1 MAYHEEEERLKL
13 KRLNSKQA
21 IALAMQ
27 GKWQE
32 AIVTNKS
39 ILDLFPDDVDTYNRL
54 GRAYMEKGEY
64 GDAKKAY
71 ERSLK
76 LDAYNTIAKKNLL
89 RLSQLKNISK
99 NPKEHAHTVEPHFIE
114 EAGKSGVLNLQRLAS
129 PKTLAKLVA
138 GDKVTLKV
146 DTTNLVA
153 KTTTGEYIGLVE
165 PRHAQRLMKLIKG
178 GNIYSAA
185 IINSDNNKVTII
197 IRETYTHPSLIGQ
210 PSFPPRWAESLQTSG
225 SNDRAA
231 GEHWE
236 DEDEVEDSGYLP
248 EEEPETLLPEDYSP
262 TDEVGSED

>member
-1 MAYHEEEERLKL
+1 MAYHEEEQLKL

-27 GKWQE
+27 GKWRE
-32 AIVTNKS
+32 AIATNKS
-39 ILDLFPDDVDTYNRL
+39 ILELFPDDVDAYNRL

-64 GDAKKAY
+64 GEAKKSY

-76 LDAYNTIAKKNLL
+76 LDAYNAIAKKNLL
-89 RLSQLKNISK
+89 RLSQLKDISK
-99 NPKEHAHTVEPHFIE
+99 NPKEHVHTVEPHFIE
-114 EAGKSGVLNLQRLAS
+114 EAGKSGVVNLQRLAS
-129 PKTLAKLVA
+129 PKTLARLVA

-165 PRHAQRLMKLIKG
+165 LRHAQRLMKLIKG

-185 IINSDNNKVTII
+185 IINSDDKKVTII
-197 IRETYTHPSLIGQ
+197 IRETYTHPNLVGQ

-225 SNDRAA
+225 NDRTA
-231 GEHWE
+231 GERWE
-236 DEDEVEDSGYLP
+236 DEDEVEEAGYLP
-248 EEEPETLLPEDYSP
+248 EEEPESLLPEDYSP